1 MRRAVAFVAFAAAG
15 SLAAAPAR
23 ADGPPAVPLQ
33 PAPEEAAPPAAPRE
47 EFGWQV
53 LVADGAGIV
62 TTIVATTTTDSWL
75 VFAPYLAASP
85 TVHLAHGDI
94 KGAVGGLLLHVLLPF
109 AGGLIGYQFDS
120 ANCTQGEWTCGF
132 WGVALGIPLG
142 ILVGLNQ
149 RARTALWPLLL
160 FFQAIGDIA
169 WLPILVIWF
178 GYGLVTMTFVIVYT
192 VIFPVVINTVLGVRS
207 IHVNM
212 HRAALSLGASR
223 AQVLR
228 EVVLPGAL
236 PNIMTGLRN
245 GLGYGWRALIAA
257 EIIVGTSGI
266 GFLMFDARR
275 AGSVVEILLGMI
287 ILGILWYIVD
297 SWILAPIER
306 ATGQRWGLVTG

>member
-1 MRRAVAFVAFAAAG
+1 VRRAVAFVAFAAAG

-23 ADGPPAVPLQ
+23 ADGPPAVPPP

-132 WGVALGIPLG
+132 WGVALGTLAGVSLASALDATFLSSVERPVTVASSSKGAL
-142 ILVGLNQ
+142 
-149 RARTALWPLLL
+149 RATPAL
-160 FFQAIGDIA
+160 AVDATG
-169 WLPILVIWF
+169 
-178 GYGLVTMTFVIVYT
+178 
-192 VIFPVVINTVLGVRS
+192 R
-207 IHVNM
+207 
-212 HRAALSLGASR
+212 LSLS
-223 AQVLR
+223 
-228 EVVLPGAL
+228 
-236 PNIMTGLRN
+236 
-245 GLGYGWRALIAA
+245 IA
-257 EIIVGTSGI
+257 GR
-266 GFLMFDARR
+266 F
-275 AGSVVEILLGMI
+275 
-287 ILGILWYIVD
+287 
-297 SWILAPIER
+297 
-306 ATGQRWGLVTG
+306 